1 MTEAPYVPAE
11 TTTQATTQQT
21 TPIQE
26 PYEESYDDETNAPET
41 PAPTTAAPA
50 KHTYGPRPKPTPAPK
65 KYTNHRL
72 DYPIASCYTNPDGF
86 MCCNS
91 TLEDVL
97 KDAYQ
102 LLDKKTGWM
111 NCNSQQISNAV
122 QERCEKKFGTPFETI
137 TGIGDFAS
145 KSHFYSDLICKIKR
159 EGRFIL
165 AYATPNRTREADH
178 QPPVHRAHRD

>member
-21 TPIQE
+21 TPYQE

-41 PAPTTAAPA
+41 WA
-50 KHTYGPRPKPTPAPK
+50 GPNHGRSREAHLMDLWPKPTPAPK

-97 KDAYQ
+97 KDAYP
-102 LLDKKTGWM
+102 TFATRRPGWM

-122 QERCEKKFGTPFETI
+122 QERCEKKFGTPLETI
-137 TGIGDFAS
+137 TGI
-145 KSHFYSDLICKIKR
+145 
-159 EGRFIL
+159 ERFRP
-165 AYATPNRTREADH
+165 PNPNFFRI
-178 QPPVHRAHRD
+178 